1 MLVITTSMSI
11 FLGIGWRKASASS
24 DLEQRIVQAH
34 ETILSLR
41 EQKQN
46 DCEAL

>member
-1 MLVITTSMSI
+1 MSI

-24 DLEQRIVQAH
+24 DLENRIVQAH
-34 ETILSLR
+34 ERIIALR